1 MDNRDPGPVSTEGF
15 ERLATA
21 GNPPRGELLSVLGA
35 TVDGRPIPG
44 TVDFALDDLSRRLFD
59 ASAAPAHEA
68 AARLGA
74 LLSEDPCFAVD
85 HRDPRTLMLDQVLA
99 RRVGHPLML
108 AVAMAEAGRRAGMRT
123 GVFSSPHAWY
133 AGVSDADGLWIVETR
148 DDRDLPHPEQLRR
161 HCAHELAWAALL
173 GLERSHGSLGDKRRA
188 NRARRL
194 REMLPTQQAEAGA
207 GDPLEVLWADG
218 A

>member
-1 MDNRDPGPVSTEGF
+1 MDKGDPGPVSVDAF
-15 ERLATA
+15 ERLAAA

-35 TVDGRPIPG
+35 AVEGRPVCA
-44 TVDFALDDLSRRLFD
+44 TVDFALDELSRRLFD

-85 HRDPRTLMLDQVLA
+85 HREPWTLMLDEVLA

-108 AVAMAEAGRRAGMRT
+108 AVTMAEAGRRAGMRT

-173 GLERSHGSLGDKRRA
+173 GLERSHGSLGDQPRA
-188 NRARRL
+188 RRARRL

-207 GDPLEVLWADG
+207 GDPLELLWADG